1 MEIETHGVL
10 SWRRQ
15 KKPGLKRAFLLEKL
29 QPVVYWYHPC
39 YTTSFS
45 YVLTRICNNIL
56 NRTSWQSIKGLP
68 LLYLDQ
74 RTDLPV
80 ALWSVAPRG
89 SLVSLWSV
97 ALWSVEKVASFALSC
112 WLDPPSLPFLWCQ
125 FKTSRAAGVLC
136 HGLCW
141 LHCWVAHIPH
151 IPGHHPTLNLK
162 HACGRGSVEPGC
174 EAAVIFQSTYG
185 VSVTFRVTPTWVKCM
200 FWRTSPMADRHSS
213 PREKRGR
220 KSHLLWSRWVQSFFI
235 CLIQTGWMLQ
245 R

>member
-1 MEIETHGVL
+1 MAIHQGTSL
-10 SWRRQ
+10 
-15 KKPGLKRAFLLEKL
+15 
-29 QPVVYWYHPC
+29 VV
-39 YTTSFS
+39 SGS
-45 YVLTRICNNIL
+45 E
-56 NRTSWQSIKGLP
+56 NRL
-68 LLYLDQ
+68 
-74 RTDLPV
+74 
-80 ALWSVAPRG
+80 ACG
-89 SLVSLWSV
+89 SLVSGSWWLFGQSLV
-97 ALWSVEKVASFALSC
+97 SGSLVSRESC
-112 WLDPPSLPFLWCQ
+112 FFCSLLLAGSSLPPLPLMSIQNQSC
-125 FKTSRAAGVLC
+125 SRVLC

-151 IPGHHPTLNLK
+151 IPGHHPTLNSK

>member
-1 MEIETHGVL
+1 MLQNLVFLCSHCCYCQLYFIPGSSLIRRTIKCFEI
-10 SWRRQ
+10 
-15 KKPGLKRAFLLEKL
+15 KL
-29 QPVVYWYHPC
+29 MCLQECFKIH
-39 YTTSFS
+39 
-45 YVLTRICNNIL
+45 NG
-56 NRTSWQSIKGLP
+56 TSWQSIKGLP

-80 ALWSVAPRG
+80 ALWSVAPSV

-151 IPGHHPTLNLK
+151 IPGHHPTLNSK

-213 PREKRGR
+213 LQEKRGR

-235 CLIQTGWMLQ
+235 CLIQTGWGLQ